1 MLMRLWRGSRRD
13 DVPGALRECRARK
26 RPLTA
31 RPLVALA
38 IGVAATIGISLASCS
53 GSDLSPDV
61 TLRPIDGGMNY
72 FANISPRSAWMD
84 QHILLG
90 AWLEQPL
97 NATEVGYDHA
107 TGDNIYWNLAGSPAP
122 TAACGGSP
130 CRADY
135 NVIRQGGMH
144 VSAPDTDATS
154 GSETVAYEG
163 SDESDMAY
171 GPGWDQWNQKYNN
184 TQSPWNSCVP
194 PQDEHGACGYTV
206 ANWYYSGVPA
216 SFGSPGY
223 PTAHTVRHQGYGKG
237 VLFWET
243 TAQAAKFM
251 KFSDILSA
259 DSYWMTDP
267 SLAVPSQGGCALF
280 LKSPVICKDYGG
292 SGLTNAQR
300 ALPANYAYN
309 VTRLEQLQALNGPPK
324 PVIVDVETGCPGSSH
339 NCTTPAAMT
348 AAAWHGLIA
357 GARGILWFQ
366 HNFGG
371 PCVDF
376 RSIIDGSNP
385 ASGKYNCQQTPGVTL
400 HDMVV
405 ALTRFNKEVTSLNT
419 VLLAPFADHY
429 VTSNGDV
436 SSMAKYSNGVFYVF
450 AGSGRPGLPPRPD
463 QKVTLHL
470 AGAPNTTVTVLNEH
484 RTLRVVNGEFTDTFA
499 NADTVHIYR
508 VG

>member
-1 MLMRLWRGSRRD
+1 M
-13 DVPGALRECRARK
+13 PGALRECRARK

-31 RPLVALA
+31 RLLVALA
-38 IGVAATIGISLASCS
+38 MGVAATIGISLASCS
-53 GSDLSPDV
+53 GSDPSPGV
-61 TLRPIDGGMNY
+61 TLRPIDGGTNY

-97 NATEVGYDHA
+97 NATEVGYDRA

-144 VSAPDTDATS
+144 VSAPDTDASS

-184 TQSPWNSCVP
+184 TQSSWNSCVP
-194 PQDEHGACGYTV
+194 PQDEHGECGYTV
-206 ANWYYSGVPA
+206 ANWYYSSVPA

-267 SLAVPSQGGCALF
+267 SLAAPSQSGCALF
-280 LKSPVICKDYGG
+280 PESPVICKDYGG

-309 VTRLEQLQALNGPPK
+309 VTRLEQLQALNGPSK
-324 PVIVDVETGCPGSSH
+324 PVIVDVETGCPGSSD

-366 HNFGG
+366 HNFSG

-376 RSIIDGSNP
+376 RTIIDGSNP

-405 ALTRFNKEVTSLNT
+405 ALTRFDKEVTSLNT

-463 QKVTLHL
+463 QKVTFHL

>member
-1 MLMRLWRGSRRD
+1 MPST
-13 DVPGALRECRARK
+13 PGKGRASK
-26 RPLTA
+26 RSLTA
-31 RPLVALA
+31 RSLLALMA
-38 IGVAATIGISLASCS
+38 MGAAAAVGTPVVSCS
-53 GSDLSPDV
+53 SQGPSQGAPPGV
-61 TLRPIDGGMNY
+61 TLRPIDGGTDY
-72 FANISPRSAWMD
+72 FAHVSPSSAWMD
-84 QHILLG
+84 HHILLG
-90 AWLEQPL
+90 GWLEQPL
-97 NATEVGYDHA
+97 NATEVGYDRA
-107 TGDNIYWNLAGSPAP
+107 TGDNIYWSLAGSPAP
-122 TAACGGSP
+122 TPACGGSP

-135 NVIRQGGMH
+135 NVIRRGGMH

-163 SDESDMAY
+163 SDEADMKY
-171 GPGWDQWNQKYNN
+171 SPGWAGWNKKYD
-184 TQSPWNSCVP
+184 TTVSSWNSCTP
-194 PQDEHGACGYTV
+194 PQDKHGQCGYTV

-216 SFGSPGY
+216 SLGSPGY
-223 PTAHTVRHQGYGKG
+223 PVAHTVKHQGYGKG

-267 SLAVPSQGGCALF
+267 DLNDPSQGGCALF
-280 LKSPVICKDYGG
+280 PKSPVICKDYGG

-309 VTRLEQLQALNGPPK
+309 VTRLEQLQALTGSSK
-324 PVIVDVETGCPGSSH
+324 PVIADIETGCPFSKN
-339 NCTTPAAMT
+339 NCTTPPAMT
-348 AAAWHGLIA
+348 AAAWHSLIA

-371 PCVDF
+371 PCFDF

-385 ASGKYNCQQTPGVTL
+385 ASDMYNCQQTPGVTL

-405 ALTRFNKEVTSLNT
+405 ALTRFNKEVTGLNT

-429 VTSNGDV
+429 VTANGDV
-436 SSMAKYSNGVFYVF
+436 SYMAKYSNGTFYVF
-450 AGSGRPGLPPRPD
+450 AGSGQPGQPPRPG
-463 QKVTLHL
+463 QKVTFHL
-470 AGAPNTTVTVLNEH
+470 AGAPDTTVTVVNEH
-484 RTLRVVNGEFTDTFA
+484 RTLRVVHGEFTDTFA
-499 NADTVHIYR
+499 DANAVHIYQ